1 MAARVSAAVMA
12 AATLMTSVAYA
23 DEPYTGYNYDWW
35 GDPVPS
41 QNGYVV
47 DQIYTGNDMGAGSL
61 TEPSDM
67 FFSDNNDLFI
77 ADTSYKAEGAT
88 DTMKG
93 RIVVTDSDFNLKY
106 TVESLDFSAVE
117 EWYSLKESELKTGA
131 ITQADFNK
139 FTNPYFN
146 GPTGVYVDIDEGKET
161 IYVADNANDRVVQ
174 FTVDEIGSD
183 EHKLAVGKV
192 EMVFTRPKSNMY
204 DSSITFNPD
213 KVLVD
218 AAKNVYICIKSIT
231 KGAVVFSKEGDFN
244 GYFGANRVEATGE
257 VLMNAF
263 WKLIFNREQAKRM
276 RRSVPVE
283 ISNFD
288 IDEDNFIYTVTE
300 SKTVTT
306 DVLKKLNSAGTNIFT
321 NLGYSDYT
329 FGDALTKYY
338 RNKTYTSQITDVDI
352 GENGVINLLDVA
364 TGRVFQYDDECQLL
378 FIFGGI
384 GQQKGTFTTPNAVE
398 SLGDKI
404 YVLDGRKAS
413 VTVFKQTEFG
423 AIVHNAI
430 TLFNRGKYEE
440 ARQPWEEAIRRDSN
454 YWLAYIG
461 LGNAY
466 LNEGDYDTAMKYFY
480 YNSKSGY
487 NDAFKSWRMNFI
499 RDNFTLFAVIIIVLL
514 IVIYV
519 FSSWKNKRR
528 LKKRAE
534 QERIFKEK
542 NKGKEDVFQPYGAHQ
557 HCR

>member
-1 MAARVSAAVMA
+1 MPSIKRMAARVSAAVMA

-117 EWYSLKESELKTGA
+117 EWYSLNESELKAGN
-131 ITQADFNK
+131 ITQADFDK

-413 VTVFKQTEFG
+413 ITVFKQTEFG

-430 TLFNRGKYEE
+430 TLFNKGKYEE

-514 IVIYV
+514 IAIYV

-542 NKGKEDVFQPYGAHQ
+542 NKGKEDV
-557 HCR
+557 

>member
-1 MAARVSAAVMA
+1 MAVRVSAAVMA

-67 FFSDNNDLFI
+67 FFSDNEDLFI
-77 ADTSYKAEGAT
+77 ADTAYKAPDAT

-106 TVESLDFSAVE
+106 TVESLDFSGVQ
-117 EWYSLKESELKTGA
+117 EWYDLKGSELNSGM
-131 ITQADFNK
+131 ISQADYNK
-139 FTNPYFN
+139 FVNPYFN
-146 GPTGVYVDIDEGKET
+146 GPTGVFVDTDEGVDT

-174 FTVDEIGSD
+174 FKIEEIGTD
-183 EHKLAVGKV
+183 DKKTAVGKV
-192 EMVFTRPKSNMY
+192 EMVFTRPDGKMY

-213 KVLVD
+213 KVLID

-430 TLFNRGKYEE
+430 TLFNKGKYEE
-440 ARQPWEEAIRRDSN
+440 ARGPWQEAIRRDSN

-519 FSSWKNKRR
+519 FSSWRNKVRI
-528 LKKRAE
+528 KKRAE
-534 QERIFKEK
+534 QERLFKEK
-542 NKGKEDVFQPYGAHQ
+542 NKGKEDV
-557 HCR
+557 

>member
-88 DTMKG
+88 DVMKG

-117 EWYSLKESELKTGA
+117 KWYSLKESELKTGA

-514 IVIYV
+514 IAIYV

-542 NKGKEDVFQPYGAHQ
+542 NKGKEDV
-557 HCR
+557 

>member
-542 NKGKEDVFQPYGAHQ
+542 NKGKEDV
-557 HCR
+557 

>member
-1 MAARVSAAVMA
+1 MILVPSIKRMAARVSAAVMA

-67 FFSDNNDLFI
+67 FFSDNEDLFI
-77 ADTSYKAEGAT
+77 ADTSYKAPDAT

-106 TVESLDFSAVE
+106 TVESLDFSGVQS
-117 EWYSLKESELKTGA
+117 WYDLKGSELNSGA
-131 ITQADFNK
+131 ISQADYNK
-139 FTNPYFN
+139 FVNPYFN
-146 GPTGVYVDIDEGKET
+146 GPTGVFVDTNEGVDT

-174 FTVDEIGSD
+174 FKVDEIGTD
-183 EHKLAVGKV
+183 DKKTAVGKV
-192 EMVFTRPKSNMY
+192 EMVYTRPDGKMY

-244 GYFGANRVEATGE
+244 GYFGANRVEQTGE
-257 VLMNAF
+257 VIMNAF

-288 IDEDNFIYTVTE
+288 IDDDNFIYTVTE

-364 TGRVFQYDDECQLL
+364 TGRVFQYDDECNLL

-440 ARQPWEEAIRRDSN
+440 AREPWQEAIRRDSN

-480 YNSKSGY
+480 YNSKTGY

-514 IVIYV
+514 IAIYV
-519 FSSWKNKRR
+519 FSSWRNKVRI
-528 LKKRAE
+528 KKRAE
-534 QERIFKEK
+534 QERLFKEK
-542 NKGKEDVFQPYGAHQ
+542 NKGKEDV
-557 HCR
+557 

>member
-1 MAARVSAAVMA
+1 MPSIKRMAARVSAAVMA

-131 ITQADFNK
+131 VTQADFNK
-139 FTNPYFN
+139 FTNPYFT
-146 GPTGVYVDIDEGKET
+146 GPTGVYVDIDVGKET

-514 IVIYV
+514 IAIYV

-542 NKGKEDVFQPYGAHQ
+542 NKGKEDV
-557 HCR
+557 

>member
-117 EWYSLKESELKTGA
+117 EWYSLNESELKAGN
-131 ITQADFNK
+131 ITQADFDK

-413 VTVFKQTEFG
+413 ITVFKQTEFG

-430 TLFNRGKYEE
+430 TLFNKGKYEE

-514 IVIYV
+514 IAIYV

-542 NKGKEDVFQPYGAHQ
+542 NKGKEDV
-557 HCR
+557 

>member
-12 AATLMTSVAYA
+12 AVTLTTTVAYA

-47 DQIYTGNDMGAGSL
+47 DQIYTGNDMGAGPL

-67 FFSDNNDLFI
+67 FFSDNEDLFI

-88 DTMKG
+88 DSMKG
-93 RIVVTDSDFNLKY
+93 RIVVTDSDFNLKF
-106 TVESLDFSAVE
+106 TVESLDFSAVQD
-117 EWYSLKESELKTGA
+117 WYDLKESELKSGA
-131 ITQADFNK
+131 ITQADYNK
-139 FTNPYFN
+139 YTNPYFN
-146 GPTGVYVDIDEGKET
+146 GPTGVYVDTDEGVDT

-174 FTVDEIGSD
+174 FAIDEIGSD
-183 EHKLAVGKV
+183 DHKLAVGKV
-192 EMVFTRPKSNMY
+192 QMVFTRPASNMY
-204 DSSITFNPD
+204 DASITFNPD

-231 KGAVVFSKEGDFN
+231 KGAVVYSKEGDFN

-257 VLMNAF
+257 VIMNAF

-288 IDEDNFIYTVTE
+288 IDNDNFIYTVTE

-329 FGDALTKYY
+329 FGDFLTKYY
-338 RNKTYTSQITDVDI
+338 RNKTYTSQITDVDVDK
-352 GENGVINLLDVA
+352 NGVINLLDVA

-378 FIFGGI
+378 FIFGGL

-430 TLFNRGKYEE
+430 ALFNKGKYEE
-440 ARQPWEEAIRRDSN
+440 AREPWEEAIRRDSN

-466 LNEGDYDTAMKYFY
+466 LNEGDYETAMKYFY
-480 YNSKSGY
+480 YNSKTGY

-499 RDNFTLFAVIIIVLL
+499 RDNFTLFAVIIILL
-514 IVIYV
+514 IIAIYV
-519 FSSWKNKRR
+519 ISSIKNKRR
-528 LKKRAE
+528 LKRRAE
-534 QERIFKEK
+534 QERIFKEQ
-542 NKGKEDVFQPYGAHQ
+542 NKGKEDV
-557 HCR
+557 

>member
-1 MAARVSAAVMA
+1 MPSIKRMAARVSAAVMA

-47 DQIYTGNDMGAGSL
+47 DQIYTGNDMGADSL

-77 ADTSYKAEGAT
+77 ADTSYNAEGAT

-117 EWYSLKESELKTGA
+117 EWYSLNESELKAGN
-131 ITQADFNK
+131 ITQADFDK

-288 IDEDNFIYTVTE
+288 IDDDNFIYTVTE

-384 GQQKGTFTTPNAVE
+384 GKQKGTFTTPNAVE

-430 TLFNRGKYEE
+430 TLFNKGKYEE

-514 IVIYV
+514 IAIYV

-542 NKGKEDVFQPYGAHQ
+542 NKGKEDV
-557 HCR
+557 

>member
-231 KGAVVFSKEGDFN
+231 KGAVVISKEGDFN

-542 NKGKEDVFQPYGAHQ
+542 NKGKEDV
-557 HCR
+557 

>member
-117 EWYSLKESELKTGA
+117 EWYSLNESELKTGT
-131 ITQADFNK
+131 ITQADFDK

-338 RNKTYTSQITDVDI
+338 RDKTYTSQITDVDI

-430 TLFNRGKYEE
+430 TLFNKGKYEE

-514 IVIYV
+514 IAIYV

-542 NKGKEDVFQPYGAHQ
+542 NKGKEDV
-557 HCR
+557 

>member
-117 EWYSLKESELKTGA
+117 EWYSLNESELKAGN
-131 ITQADFNK
+131 ITQADLDK

-430 TLFNRGKYEE
+430 TLFNKGKYEE

-514 IVIYV
+514 IAIYV

-542 NKGKEDVFQPYGAHQ
+542 NKGKEDV
-557 HCR
+557 

>member
-1 MAARVSAAVMA
+1 MPSIKRMAVRVSAAVMA

-67 FFSDNNDLFI
+67 FFSDNEDLFI
-77 ADTSYKAEGAT
+77 ADTAYKAPDAT

-106 TVESLDFSAVE
+106 TVESLDFSGVQ
-117 EWYSLKESELKTGA
+117 EWYDLKGSELNSGM
-131 ITQADFNK
+131 ISQADYNK
-139 FTNPYFN
+139 FVNPYFN
-146 GPTGVYVDIDEGKET
+146 GPTGVFVDTDEGVDT

-174 FTVDEIGSD
+174 FKIEEIGTD
-183 EHKLAVGKV
+183 DKKTAVGKV
-192 EMVFTRPKSNMY
+192 EMVFTRPDGKMY

-213 KVLVD
+213 KVLID

-352 GENGVINLLDVA
+352 GNNGVINLLDVA
-364 TGRVFQYDDECQLL
+364 TGRVFQYDNECQLL

-430 TLFNRGKYEE
+430 TLFNKGKYEE
-440 ARQPWEEAIRRDSN
+440 ARGPWQEAIRRDSN

-480 YNSKSGY
+480 YNSKTGY

-499 RDNFTLFAVIIIVLL
+499 RDNFTMFAIIIIVLL
-514 IVIYV
+514 IAIYV
-519 FSSWKNKRR
+519 FSSWRNKVRI
-528 LKKRAE
+528 KKRAE
-534 QERIFKEK
+534 QERLFKEK
-542 NKGKEDVFQPYGAHQ
+542 NKGKEDV
-557 HCR
+557 

>member
-146 GPTGVYVDIDEGKET
+146 GPTGVYVDIDEGKEN

-514 IVIYV
+514 IAIYV

-542 NKGKEDVFQPYGAHQ
+542 NKGKEDV
-557 HCR
+557 

>member
-117 EWYSLKESELKTGA
+117 EWYSLNESELKTGTIA
-131 ITQADFNK
+131 QADFDK

-288 IDEDNFIYTVTE
+288 IDDDNFIYTVTE

-430 TLFNRGKYEE
+430 TLFNKGKYEE

-514 IVIYV
+514 IAIYV

-542 NKGKEDVFQPYGAHQ
+542 NKGKEDV
-557 HCR
+557 